1 MYGSEEEVVRTH
13 HGDEL
18 RSFRKVFLHPLHLGG
33 NFFIDSGRI
42 GTRCLEDHIEHGR
55 LAVHLTA
62 ETISHSAQF
71 HIRHIFQAEYRA
83 VFTRADNGVLKF
95 FHALQSSA
103 IFHRKL
109 EDVLRTLAQ

>member
-18 RSFRKVFLHPLHLGG
+18 R
-33 NFFIDSGRI
+33 
-42 GTRCLEDHIEHGR
+42 LEDHIEHGR

-71 HIRHIFQAEYRA
+71 HIRHIFQTEYRA
-83 VFTRADNGVLKF
+83 VFTRADNGVLKL

-103 IFHRKL
+103 IFHREL

>member
-42 GTRCLEDHIEHGR
+42 GTRRLEHHAR
-55 LAVHLTA
+55 NARMTVHSTVISIAILSQLYLGDVFQLQDLTIVRR
-62 ETISHSAQF
+62 TNDNISKFFRSDQTSFIF
-71 HIRHIFQAEYRA
+71 HCILIGFVR
-83 VFTRADNGVLKF
+83 VFT
-95 FHALQSSA
+95 
-103 IFHRKL
+103 
-109 EDVLRTLAQ
+109 E

>member
-18 RSFRKVFLHPLHLGG
+18 RSFRQVFLHPLHLGG
-33 NFFIDSGRI
+33 DFFIDSGRI
-42 GTRCLEDHIEHGR
+42 GTCRLEDHIEHGR

-71 HIRHIFQAEYRA
+71 HIRHIFQTEYRA
-83 VFTRADNGVLKF
+83 VFTRADNGVLKL

-103 IFHRKL
+103 IFHREL